1 MEYVI
6 CNNDNTAIELY
17 HYGIKGQKW
26 GIRRFQDANG
36 RLTDEG
42 KRRYGS
48 KPTKYGK
55 MAYKNAQKAAS
66 VKKMFTKMKK
76 QSDKRMERQYRK
88 GNDKKY
94 KKEKEMNERITNV
107 IDALSE
113 EYKENLGVASKYASP
128 RIQRKILNTRIDAV
142 KLEKRMARKYDSKK
156 PIPILG
162 AIGGAV
168 YGAANASDKLDYA
181 RDITNTRKGTRYNKW
196 LTKG

>member
-6 CNNDNTAIELY
+6 CNSDNSTIELY

-26 GIRRFQDANG
+26 GIRRFQDASG

-76 QSDKRMERQYRK
+76 NSDKRVERFTRK
-88 GNDKKY
+88 GKTDKLKE
-94 KKEKEMNERITNV
+94 EKEMNKRITNV
-107 IDALSE
+107 IDALDK
-113 EYKENLGVASKYASP
+113 EYKESLGIVSKYASP
-128 RIQRKILNTRIDAV
+128 RIQRKILNTKIDAV
-142 KLEKRMARKYDSKK
+142 KLEKRMARKYDIRTST
-156 PIPILG
+156 PGFG

-168 YGAANASDKLDYA
+168 SGAINASEKLDYA

>member
-1 MEYVI
+1 MEYMI
-6 CNNDNTAIELY
+6 CNNDTSAIELY

-26 GIRRFQDANG
+26 GIRRFQDASG

-66 VKKMFTKMKK
+66 VKKMFTKLKK
-76 QSDKRMERQYRK
+76 NSDKRVERFTRK
-88 GNDKKY
+88 GKTDKLKE
-94 KKEKEMNERITNV
+94 EKEMNKRITNV

-142 KLEKRMARKYDSKK
+142 KLEKRMARKYDIRTS
-156 PIPILG
+156 IPTLG

-168 YGAANASDKLDYA
+168 SGAVNASGKLDYA

>member
-1 MEYVI
+1 MKYVI
-6 CNNDNTAIELY
+6 CNNDNSTIELY
-17 HYGIKGQKW
+17 HYGVKGQKW
-26 GIRRFQDANG
+26 GIRRFQDARG

-48 KPTKYGK
+48 KSRKYGK

-88 GNDKKY
+88 ANDEKY
-94 KKEKEMNERITNV
+94 KKEKEMNKRITNV
-107 IDALSE
+107 IDALDK
-113 EYKENLGVASKYASP
+113 EYKESLGIASKYASP
-128 RIQRKILNTRIDAV
+128 RVQRKILNTKLDAV
-142 KLEKRMARKYDSKK
+142 KLEKRMARKYDSKQA
-156 PIPILG
+156 IPMFG

-168 YGAANASDKLDYA
+168 NGVLNASDKLDYA